1 MKSLF
6 VLLITVLSTQ
16 LIFAQA
22 NPNGPFDPEDSTG
35 NQELYYEFAEVP
47 AYFKFGEDS
56 LNRFLGANI
65 KYPELARKA
74 LIQGRVMLSFIIEK
88 DGAVSDI
95 QVTEGV
101 HVALNTEA
109 VRVLMLTDG
118 MWIPARIDESPVRC
132 AFLLPVKFAIPQTKP
147 GINKPNRDLLPVYSE
162 NIDVYFKEIK
172 KNLKYP
178 KDAKKNKIIGRVRV
192 KATIGADGK
201 LSNLRLVD
209 HVYPSL
215 DSEAFRVVSLFEG
228 TFVPKKFNGKPF
240 MEVTI
245 PIDFTLKNWAPTSTE
260 LDVLARAAEA
270 REDWNTAYNMY
281 CQLYWL
287 DPKNQNTRNM
297 MALCNEKRNK

>member
-6 VLLITVLSTQ
+6 ILLITVLSTQ
-16 LIFAQA
+16 LIFAQE
-22 NPNGPFDPEDSTG
+22 NPNGPFDPQDSTD

-65 KYPELARKA
+65 KYPEVARKA
-74 LIQGRVMLSFIIEK
+74 LIQGRVMLSFIVEK

-162 NIDVYFKEIK
+162 NVDVYFKEIK
-172 KNLKYP
+172 KNL
-178 KDAKKNKIIGRVRV
+178 
-192 KATIGADGK
+192 T
-201 LSNLRLVD
+201 
-209 HVYPSL
+209 
-215 DSEAFRVVSLFEG
+215 
-228 TFVPKKFNGKPF
+228 
-240 MEVTI
+240 M
-245 PIDFTLKNWAPTSTE
+245 
-260 LDVLARAAEA
+260 
-270 REDWNTAYNMY
+270 
-281 CQLYWL
+281 Q
-287 DPKNQNTRNM
+287 
-297 MALCNEKRNK
+297 

>member
-147 GINKPNRDLLPVYSE
+147 GVNKANRDVLPVYSE

-215 DSEAFRVVSLFEG
+215 DSEAIRVVSLFEG

>member
-1 MKSLF
+1 MTL
-6 VLLITVLSTQ
+6 
-16 LIFAQA
+16 AQA
-22 NPNGPFDPEDSTG
+22 NPNGPFDPQDATG
-35 NQELYYEFAEVP
+35 NQELYYEFAEIP

-56 LNRFLGANI
+56 LNKFLSANI

-74 LIQGRVMLSFIIEK
+74 LIQGKVTLSFIIEK

-95 QVTEGV
+95 QVMDGV

-118 MWIPARIDESPVRC
+118 MWIPARIDEEPVRC
-132 AFLLPVKFAIPQTKP
+132 SFLLPIKFAIPQTKP
-147 GINKPNRDLLPVYSE
+147 GQNKPTRDLLPVYSE

-178 KDAKKNKIIGRVRV
+178 KDAKKNKVIGRVRV
-192 KATIGADGK
+192 KATIGEDGK
-201 LSNLRLVD
+201 LTNLRLVD

-215 DSEAFRVVSLFEG
+215 DSEALRVVSLFKG
-228 TFVPKKFNGKPF
+228 TFIPKKFNGKPF

-245 PIDFTLKNWAPTSTE
+245 PIDFTLKNWAPDQGE
-260 LDVLARAAEA
+260 LVFMAIDAEK
-270 REDWNTAYNMY
+270 RGDWNTAYNLY

-287 DPKNQNTRNM
+287 DPKNLNARNM
-297 MALCNEKRNK
+297 MGICNEKRNK